1 MLQFWN
7 NRSLTFK
14 LTYLFGGFL
23 LIMLAVLAMSLIGN
37 NKTVQQFSDLFE
49 HEVEIVE
56 HAQTINVLLLQSRR
70 HEKDFLL
77 RKQSKYLERLNE
89 TIALLNEETNDIV
102 RLAGHDDEKNRQ
114 SATAI
119 LQQAAHYQKTFQEM
133 VNESTIMGLDNL
145 SGLQGQLRELAHTLT
160 ENIAEHQIDE
170 IYIAFLRMRR
180 FEKEYARNPSE
191 RMEKKLKS
199 AFDKVSTMVQE
210 TTFDLDAKK
219 QCPG

>member
-1 MLQFWN
+1 
-7 NRSLTFK
+7 
-14 LTYLFGGFL
+14 
-23 LIMLAVLAMSLIGN
+23 
-37 NKTVQQFSDLFE
+37 
-49 HEVEIVE
+49 
-56 HAQTINVLLLQSRR
+56 
-70 HEKDFLL
+70 
-77 RKQSKYLERLNE
+77 
-89 TIALLNEETNDIV
+89 
-102 RLAGHDDEKNRQ
+102 
-114 SATAI
+114 
-119 LQQAAHYQKTFQEM
+119 M